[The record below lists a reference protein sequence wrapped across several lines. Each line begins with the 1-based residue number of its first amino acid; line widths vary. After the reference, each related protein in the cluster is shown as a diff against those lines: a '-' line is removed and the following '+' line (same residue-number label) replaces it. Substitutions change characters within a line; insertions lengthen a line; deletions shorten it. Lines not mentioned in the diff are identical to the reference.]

1 MKKHIIYFAILVI
14 CVISACASLQQ
25 PNGGPKDT
33 EAPKIVEEVP
43 KNLTRYFKG
52 NKIEITFDEY
62 FKLTNEFTE
71 ISISPAQENP
81 PTFKTKQKSL
91 EITFKDSLEEN
102 TTYTINFGK
111 AIQDV
116 NESNILK
123 NYSYVFA
130 TGANID
136 SLQIKGQVINSL
148 DNKPVLDATV
158 FIFPL
163 KRDTLFGKKK
173 PSLYTVTD
181 SSGNFSIKNLRADKY
196 TIYALKEQAVDRIYN
211 SPSDEIAFLRD
222 PINLT
227 KDTSG
232 IILKLFTEVPTQFR
246 IVDRRIEN
254 DGRITI
260 LANKPINNPSVSFI
274 GSDIGKEAV
283 VDFSLKG
290 DTTLIYLKELTF
302 DSLLVSINENNKPL
316 DTLTFKRAKK
326 ETYTKNILFTNNL
339 SGGKIK
345 PGSPLILTFNL
356 PIGSIDINKVNLLE
370 DSISRKNISI
380 VKLANSSRK
389 YQVTYPWLVKK
400 KYTLSFADAAIKD
413 FTNTPNKALKLDF
426 ELDEIENYGNLGLV
440 VERLDSTKNYIVQLL
455 TEKNTIYKETVVKE
469 NMTINY
475 LNIPTGKFKVKVIE
489 DANKNGIFD
498 TGNIKLKLQP
508 EKSWFFDKEI
518 ITRANWDRDEVLKIP
533 KEF

>member
-1 MKKHIIYFAILVI
+1 MKKHIIYFASLVI

-91 EITFKDSLEEN
+91 EIAFKDSLEEN
-102 TTYTINFGK
+102 TTYTVNFGK

-173 PSLYTVTD
+173 PSL
-181 SSGNFSIKNLRADKY
+181 
-196 TIYALKEQAVDRIYN
+196 
-211 SPSDEIAFLRD
+211 
-222 PINLT
+222 
-227 KDTSG
+227 
-232 IILKLFTEVPTQFR
+232 
-246 IVDRRIEN
+246 
-254 DGRITI
+254 
-260 LANKPINNPSVSFI
+260 
-274 GSDIGKEAV
+274 
-283 VDFSLKG
+283 
-290 DTTLIYLKELTF
+290 
-302 DSLLVSINENNKPL
+302 
-316 DTLTFKRAKK
+316 
-326 ETYTKNILFTNNL
+326 
-339 SGGKIK
+339 
-345 PGSPLILTFNL
+345 
-356 PIGSIDINKVNLLE
+356 
-370 DSISRKNISI
+370 
-380 VKLANSSRK
+380 
-389 YQVTYPWLVKK
+389 
-400 KYTLSFADAAIKD
+400 
-413 FTNTPNKALKLDF
+413 
-426 ELDEIENYGNLGLV
+426 
-440 VERLDSTKNYIVQLL
+440 
-455 TEKNTIYKETVVKE
+455 
-469 NMTINY
+469 
-475 LNIPTGKFKVKVIE
+475 
-489 DANKNGIFD
+489 
-498 TGNIKLKLQP
+498 
-508 EKSWFFDKEI
+508 
-518 ITRANWDRDEVLKIP
+518 
-533 KEF
+533 